1 MGPPGRGHLE
11 GRGRAGGYYFW
22 ARGTRTPPYG
32 VTAVWCPYR
41 CASRS
46 HSVSRCLDVA
56 MSGGRQVE
64 SCHACEPQGLM
75 MCLNSLDATMAGRHQ
90 VEAWSVC
97 VPHGHS
103 IWTSPHTVTHRN
115 LSAGAYHCT

>member
-46 HSVSRCLDVA
+46 HSVSDAWTLPCRVA
-56 MSGGRQVE
+56 AKWSLAMLASLRDL
-64 SCHACEPQGLM
+64 SC
-75 MCLNSLDATMAGRHQ
+75 
-90 VEAWSVC
+90 V
-97 VPHGHS
+97 
-103 IWTSPHTVTHRN
+103 
-115 LSAGAYHCT
+115 